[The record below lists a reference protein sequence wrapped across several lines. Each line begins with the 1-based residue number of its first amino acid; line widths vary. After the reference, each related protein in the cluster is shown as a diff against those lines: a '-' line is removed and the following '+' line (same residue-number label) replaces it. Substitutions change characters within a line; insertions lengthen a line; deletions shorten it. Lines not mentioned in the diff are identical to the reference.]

1 MGNCHNS
8 PALERYL
15 VEKQIN
21 VIGQKIRKGENTHQ
35 KRGNFHNTIQH
46 FYILWSSYGRKNA
59 S

>member
-46 FYILWSSYGRKNA
+46 FYIL
-59 S
+59 